1 VIAVEGSIRAVVT
14 APVAN
19 LGIAISE
26 FVAAVT
32 SAASTPSTSA
42 RRKATDRVRSR

>member
-1 VIAVEGSIRAVVT
+1 MIAVEGSIRAVVT

-26 FVAAVT
+26 FVAAAIT
-32 SAASTPSTSA
+32 DSSALLAES
-42 RRKATDRVRSR
+42 VH